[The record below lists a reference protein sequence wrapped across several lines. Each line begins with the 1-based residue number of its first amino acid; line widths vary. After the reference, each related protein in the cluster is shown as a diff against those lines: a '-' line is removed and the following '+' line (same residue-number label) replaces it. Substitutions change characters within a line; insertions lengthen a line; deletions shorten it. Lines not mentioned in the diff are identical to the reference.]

1 MIRAILMLGMM
12 CVLLVGAGLWFADDR
27 LPPELE
33 EALGPVVDRT
43 IEVVDQTIGVLGDAR
58 QWLPATVAAL
68 SDEAAQVVESVESS
82 PEPESLRGSVA
93 ADAVDEDEV
102 VVKDEVAVEDEVVV
116 EIESDPFWDEPFRD
130 DAGLPADAE
139 MGRPSPAHVAAA
151 PDQEKWAH
159 LIRRMLRI
167 YDRVETG
174 R

>member
-27 LPPELE
+27 LTPELE

-43 IEVVDQTIGVLGDAR
+43 IEVVDQTIGVLRDAR
-58 QWLPATVAAL
+58 QWLPATAAAL

-102 VVKDEVAVEDEVVV
+102 VVKDEVVV